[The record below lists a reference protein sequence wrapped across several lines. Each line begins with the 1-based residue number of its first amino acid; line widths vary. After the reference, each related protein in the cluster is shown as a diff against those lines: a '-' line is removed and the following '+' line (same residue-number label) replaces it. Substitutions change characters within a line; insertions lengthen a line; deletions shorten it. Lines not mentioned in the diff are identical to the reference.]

1 MKTTNCPLLR
11 VASAWAARYALPG
24 RLALAAAMCTA
35 LPLAALAAEPL
46 TSAPKVAR
54 LATFEVSSSLGAAM
68 QSVDGV
74 VEPIRQATLAAQ
86 VSGSVVRI
94 GVQVG
99 DRVRAGQELLRI
111 DAHAAAQVVQ
121 SNAAQVDA
129 ARANLAVAAK
139 EFERQQQLVQQQ
151 YISQAA
157 LERSQAQFQ
166 SAQAQ
171 VQSLQAQTNVVQT
184 QQGFYVI
191 SAPFAGIVSELPVTL
206 GDMAMPG
213 RPLITLYDPSQ
224 LRVSAAVPHSA
235 MPASLEGAQYELPTS
250 ANAKGLMQARGIT
263 VLPQVD
269 AATHSAQ
276 IRFPLPAT
284 AGALPGSFVRV
295 WLPAARAAAASAE
308 HLFVP
313 ASAVLRRA
321 ELTAVYLVDAQG
333 HPTLRQVRLGRSQGQ
348 QVEVLSGLF
357 AGERVAT
364 DPQAAAQAN

>member
-1 MKTTNCPLLR
+1 MKYQSTPR
-11 VASAWAARYALPG
+11 WDHAAR
-24 RLALAAAMCTA
+24 R
-35 LPLAALAAEPL
+35 
-46 TSAPKVAR
+46 AR
-54 LATFEVSSSLGAAM
+54 HMLLGLGAATVLSAMAGTRVATSPAPAALSSIEVAGSVRADM
-68 QSVDGV
+68 QSVDGLI
-74 VEPIRQATLAAQ
+74 EPVRQATLSAQ
-86 VSGSVVRI
+86 VAGSIVRM

-121 SNAAQVDA
+121 SNASQVDA

-184 QQGFYVI
+184 QQGFYLI

-213 RPLITLYDPSQ
+213 RPLVTLYDPSQ

-235 MPASLEGAQYELPTS
+235 LPSSLEGAQLEWP
-250 ANAKGLMQARGIT
+250 ANGEGKTMVPVRGIT
-263 VLPQVD
+263 VLPQIE
-269 AATHSAQ
+269 AATHSAI
-276 IRFPLPAT
+276 IRFLLPSVS
-284 AGALPGSFVRV
+284 GALPGSFVRV
-295 WLPAARAAAASAE
+295 WLPAPRTRAASAGRV
-308 HLFVP
+308 FVP
-313 ASAVLRRA
+313 VSAVLRRA

-348 QVEVLSGLF
+348 QVEVLSGLR

>member
-1 MKTTNCPLLR
+1 MKIKSTHRLSLTAP
-11 VASAWAARYALPG
+11 ASRAVR
-24 RLALAAAMCTA
+24 R
-35 LPLAALAAEPL
+35 
-46 TSAPKVAR
+46 AR
-54 LATFEVSSSLGAAM
+54 LMLLGLGAAYALSALAGTPAATGPAPIALSSIAVAGSMRADM
-68 QSVDGV
+68 QSVDGL
-74 VEPIRQATLAAQ
+74 VEPVRQATLAAQ
-86 VSGSVVRI
+86 VAGSIVRI

-121 SNAAQVDA
+121 SNASQVDA

-139 EFERQQQLVQQQ
+139 ELERQQQLVQQH
-151 YISQAA
+151 YISPAA

-184 QQGFYVI
+184 QQGYYLI
-191 SAPFAGIVSELPVTL
+191 SAPFPGIVSELPVTL

-213 RPLITLYDPSQ
+213 RPLVTLYDPSQ

-235 MPASLEGAQYELPTS
+235 MPASMEGAQFELPTS
-250 ANAKGLMQARGIT
+250 TNGKGLMQARGIT

-284 AGALPGSFVRV
+284 TGALPGSFVRV
-295 WLPAARAAAASAE
+295 WLPAARAASASAE

-348 QVEVLSGLF
+348 QVQVLSGLR
-357 AGERVAT
+357 AGDRVAT

>member
-1 MKTTNCPLLR
+1 MKTSNQSLMFF
-11 VASAWAARYALPG
+11 VGAWALALPR
-24 RLALAAAMCTA
+24 RLALAAALCSA
-35 LPLAALAAEPL
+35 LPLASLAAEHAAMAAKP
-46 TSAPKVAR
+46 AR
-54 LATFEVSSSLGAAM
+54 LATSEVGSSIRADM

-74 VEPIRQATLAAQ
+74 VEPVRQATMAAQ
-86 VSGSVVRI
+86 VAGAIVRI

-139 EFERQQQLVQQQ
+139 EFERQQQLLQKQ

-171 VQSLQAQTNVVQT
+171 VQSLQAQTHVVQT

-191 SAPFAGIVSELPVTL
+191 SAPFSGIVSELPVTL

-213 RPLITLYDPSQ
+213 RPLVTLFDPSQ

-235 MPASLEGAQYELPTS
+235 MPASLEGAQFELPTS
-250 ANAKGLMQARGIT
+250 ADGKGLMQARGIT

-284 AGALPGSFVRV
+284 TGALPGSFVRV
-295 WLPAARAAAASAE
+295 WLPAARAASVSAE

-333 HPTLRQVRLGRSQGQ
+333 RPTLRQVRLGRSQGQ
-348 QVEVLSGLF
+348 QVQVLSGLR
-357 AGERVAT
+357 AGDRVAT